1 MASVQHSIKLVALR
15 TGLSAH
21 VIRIWEKRYGA
32 VEPERTDS
40 NRRLYS
46 REQIE
51 RLTLLRE
58 LTQAG
63 QSISHVANLPTPKLR
78 QLALELVGA
87 HRRAVQPLT
96 RVPAADSFLE
106 ACMVAVTNLDSLA
119 LDDSLKRAAT
129 ALGAQGLLQRVV
141 APLAQTIGDSWR
153 GGTLTAAH
161 EHFAS
166 SALRVFLGQAA
177 KPFGG
182 TENAPTLVVATP
194 AGQVHELGAL
204 IVGAMAANLGWHV
217 TYLGASL
224 PAAEIAGA
232 AKQNHAR
239 AVALSLVYPEDD
251 PGLEGELRRLRELL
265 PPEVVLLTG
274 GRAMPAYLD
283 AIKRIG
289 AVQMKDLAD
298 LSSTLDDL
306 RKPARKTKR

>member
-1 MASVQHSIKLVALR
+1 
-15 TGLSAH
+15 
-21 VIRIWEKRYGA
+21 
-32 VEPERTDS
+32 
-40 NRRLYS
+40 
-46 REQIE
+46 
-51 RLTLLRE
+51 LT
-58 LTQAG
+58 
-63 QSISHVANLPTPKLR
+63 TPKLR
-78 QLALELVGA
+78 QLAAEMDGGSS
-87 HRRAVQPLT
+87 RAERT
-96 RVPAADSFLE
+96 PASAPATNSFLE
-106 ACMVAVTNLDSLA
+106 GCVAAVKTLDSLA
-119 LDDSLKRAAT
+119 LEAELKRAAT

-141 APLAQTIGDSWR
+141 APLAQTIGDLWR
-153 GGTLTAAH
+153 DGTLTAAH

-166 SALRVFLGQAA
+166 SALRVLLGQAA

-182 TENAPTLVVATP
+182 MESAPVVVVATP

-232 AKQNHAR
+232 AMQSRAR

-251 PGLEGELRRLRELL
+251 PALVDELTRLRELL

-289 AVQMKDLAD
+289 AVQIKDLSD
-298 LSSTLDDL
+298 LSATLDDL
-306 RKPARKTKR
+306 RKPAKKTKR